1 MKKLVLLVAIAITL
15 ISFDSY
21 SQNEVEKFAETLNK
35 QSMWELKQNE
45 IVLPKPAVGSLVA
58 PIVPNTNL
66 HGGSFPKSKKKQPPK
81 GMTIEELSELHG
93 PASTGFGSVPE
104 SVSGTELLKSKNSG
118 NKHFKRPK

>member
-45 IVLPKPAVGSLVA
+45 IN
-58 PIVPNTNL
+58 I
-66 HGGSFPKSKKKQPPK
+66 
-81 GMTIEELSELHG
+81 LS
-93 PASTGFGSVPE
+93 
-104 SVSGTELLKSKNSG
+104 
-118 NKHFKRPK
+118 

>member
-1 MKKLVLLVAIAITL
+1 MKKLVLLIAITL
-15 ISFDSY
+15 ISFNSY
-21 SQNEVEKFAETLNK
+21 SQAVDMEKLAKEILANDQSRNK
-35 QSMWELKQNE
+35 QDE
-45 IVLPKPAVGSLVA
+45 IVLPKPAVGSLGA
-58 PIVPNTNL
+58 PIIPNTDL

-93 PASTGFGSVPE
+93 PESTGFGSVPE